1 MNRIL
6 LILFTLASC
15 AQNPVGRTPASTA
28 ISQSCINMHQSIIR
42 RVNNS
47 FEEYTFNGLSD
58 MPQNIV
64 DVSES
69 FDEQGIDYRYIKKI
83 EDGLLGIEILPNQHS
98 VINRYV
104 KNIANRFDGVR
115 VFYIDNPES
124 KSLGSFTPS
133 KNYIYISKDISTNLS
148 ERGFTTLSHEARHAY
163 FTSKMIRYME
173 GSYKGKITAVKGKIK
188 GSGNFSYTD
197 YMSFE
202 EIKTFREDSRKFLN
216 LWSNKVIQERKNNK
230 VFWDRFTYKKNAALS
245 YIQSTR
251 HYLTELM
258 NGALAD
264 NLKFEYQLG
273 VINASK
279 EVIEDSENAAIVR
292 VALNKHFSQ
301 AEVLDLSKRD
311 ELLTGTIDQINKE
324 LDQLFID
331 ESIIASQSAFIDGLE
346 GLKTFDR
353 YAFYTLFFNR
363 NTLINARELRSTKIQ
378 GIVNNFSRST
388 LRSITNGAQEISDA
402 DAIKYFAQLI
412 KESTVTKVDQGY
424 LLSFRNGQLEISI
437 NETGEVLQVSTGY

>member
-1 MNRIL
+1 M
-6 LILFTLASC
+6 
-15 AQNPVGRTPASTA
+15 PASTA
-28 ISQSCINMHQSIIR
+28 INQSCISMHQSIIR
-42 RVNNS
+42 RVNDS
-47 FEEYTFNGLSD
+47 FEEYNFNGLSD
-58 MPQNIV
+58 MPQNII

-83 EDGLLGIEILPNQHS
+83 EGGLLGIEILPNQHS

-133 KNYIYISKDISTNLS
+133 KNYIYISKDISTKLS

-163 FTSKMIRYME
+163 FTSKMIRYMD

-202 EIKTFREDSRKFLN
+202 EIKTFREDSRKLLN
-216 LWSNKVIQERKNNK
+216 LWSNKVIQERKNSK
-230 VFWDRFTYKKNAALS
+230 DYWDRFTYKKNAALS

-251 HYLTELM
+251 YYLNKLM
-258 NGALAD
+258 DDALND

-273 VINASK
+273 VIHASK
-279 EVIEDSENAAIVR
+279 EIVEDSDNASIVR
-292 VALNKHFSQ
+292 VALNKHFKEFELS
-301 AEVLDLSKRD
+301 DLSVRD
-311 ELLTGTIDQINKE
+311 ELLNGTIDQINKE

-331 ESIIASQSAFIDGLE
+331 ESIIASQSAFIDGLD
-346 GLKTFDR
+346 GLKTYDR
-353 YAFYTLFFNR
+353 YAFYTLYFNR

-378 GIVNNFSRST
+378 AIVNNFSRST
-388 LRSITNGAQEISDA
+388 LRDITQGAQDISDA

-412 KESTVTKVDQGY
+412 KESTVTKVDQGF
-424 LLSFRNGQLEISI
+424 LLNYRNGQLEISI
-437 NETGEVLQVSTGY
+437 DKFGEVLQVSTGY

>member
-1 MNRIL
+1 
-6 LILFTLASC
+6 
-15 AQNPVGRTPASTA
+15 
-28 ISQSCINMHQSIIR
+28 
-42 RVNNS
+42 
-47 FEEYTFNGLSD
+47 
-58 MPQNIV
+58 MPQNII

-124 KSLGSFTPS
+124 KSLGAFTPA
-133 KNYIYISKDISTNLS
+133 KNYIYISKDISTKLS

-163 FTSKMIRYME
+163 FTSKMIRYMD

-202 EIKTFREDSRKFLN
+202 EIKTFREDSRKLLN
-216 LWSNKVIQERKNNK
+216 LWSNKVIQERKNSK
-230 VFWDRFTYKKNAALS
+230 DYWDRFTYKKNAALS

-251 HYLTELM
+251 YYLNKLM
-258 NGALAD
+258 DGALND

-273 VINASK
+273 VIHASK
-279 EVIEDSENAAIVR
+279 EVVEDSDNASIVR
-292 VALNKHFSQ
+292 VALNKHFKES
-301 AEVLDLSKRD
+301 EISDLAVRD

-331 ESIIASQSAFIDGLE
+331 ESIIASQSAFINGLD

-388 LRSITNGAQEISDA
+388 LRSITNGAQDISDA

-412 KESTVTKVDQGY
+412 KESIVTKADQGY

-437 NETGEVLQVSTGY
+437 NEFGEVLQVSTGY